1 MQQQKVIFEQPCP
14 KQVIDVSIY
23 ESDSK
28 SYWRK
33 IRNVCHS
40 IRLFQMPLIKSIQ
53 SPDEVT
59 FNQKQTKFH
68 SCTNIGSL
76 NKEEHIAKKRA
87 NDDLSDALKAIKRE
101 RELFYY
107 IEKGTSIELIEKILM
122 NDPNRF
128 LYEQKSSMRLVNKKN
143 SQGFTPLYIAAKNGF
158 EDVCNI
164 LIQYGADQNIS
175 VQINQIDDYPL
186 VVALRWRHFEVIE
199 LLLANNP
206 NEKVRILFQQSID
219 KSLRQKYSQYI

>member
-1 MQQQKVIFEQPCP
+1 MQQKVVFEQPCP
-14 KQVIDVSIY
+14 KQVNDVPFY

-28 SYWRK
+28 TYWRK

-40 IRLFQMPLIKSIQ
+40 IRLFQMPIIKSIQ

-59 FNQKQTKFH
+59 FNQNLTKFR
-68 SCTNIGSL
+68 SCTQIGSL
-76 NKEEHIAKKRA
+76 NKEEQMAKKRA
-87 NDDLSDALKAIKRE
+87 NDDLSDAMKAIKRE

-107 IEKGTSIELIEKILM
+107 VEKGTSIDLIEKILM
-122 NDPNRF
+122 NDPKRY
-128 LYEQKSSMRLVNKKN
+128 LYEPKSPLRLVNKKN
-143 SQGFTPLYIAAKNGF
+143 SQGFTLLYIAAKNGF

-186 VVALRWRHFEVIE
+186 VAAFRWRHFEIID

-206 NEKVRILFQQSID
+206 NEKVKTLCQQSLD
-219 KSLRQKYSQYI
+219 KSQRQKYSQYF